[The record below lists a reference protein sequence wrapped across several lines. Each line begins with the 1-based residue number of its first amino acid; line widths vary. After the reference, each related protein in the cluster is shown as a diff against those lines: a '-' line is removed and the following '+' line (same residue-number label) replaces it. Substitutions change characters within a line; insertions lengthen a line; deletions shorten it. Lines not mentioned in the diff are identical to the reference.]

1 MPELPEVETV
11 KRTLNALVAGK
22 TIRAVTV
29 RLPRIIHRPEEP
41 EAFAAALEGRTIL
54 GIERRGKFLRFL
66 LDGLVLVS
74 HLRME
79 GRYSV
84 CPSDEPIEKHTHV
97 LFHLTDGTD
106 LRYKDVRQF
115 GTMHLFRPGEEFGQ
129 PPLSKLGMEPLDN
142 AFTAEA
148 LRRLLG
154 GRKAP
159 IKPLLLNQAYVAG
172 LGNIYVDE
180 SLHKAGIHPE
190 RPAASLRPAEWT
202 RLHEA
207 IRCTL
212 QEAVDAGG
220 SSVRSYVNGQG
231 ELGMFQLRLYVYG
244 REDEPCRTCGTAIV
258 KTVLG
263 GRGTHVCPVCQP
275 YRKARARSPRGKAPA
290 AIPKRL
296 AGSAA
301 ESAADARA

>member
-11 KRTLNALVAGK
+11 RRTLNALVAGK

-29 RLPRIIHRPEEP
+29 RLPRIIQRPAEP
-41 EAFAAALEGRTIL
+41 EAFAAALEGRTIRSI
-54 GIERRGKFLRFL
+54 GRRGKFLRFE
-66 LDGLVLVS
+66 LDDLVLVS

-84 CPSDEPIEKHTHV
+84 CPSDEPLEKHTHV

-115 GTMHLFRPGEEFGQ
+115 GTMHLFRPGEEFAQ
-129 PPLSKLGMEPLDN
+129 PPLGRLGMEPLED

-148 LRRLLG
+148 LRGLLG

-190 RPAASLRPAEWT
+190 RPASSLRPAEW
-202 RLHEA
+202 RKLHEA
-207 IRCTL
+207 IRATL

-220 SSVRSYVNGQG
+220 SSVRSYVNGLG
-231 ELGMFQLRLYVYG
+231 EMGMFQLRLYVYG
-244 REDEPCRTCGTAIV
+244 REGEPCRTCGAAIE

-275 YRKARARSPRGKAPA
+275 YRKARARKPAGKTPA
-290 AIPKRL
+290 AIPRRL
-296 AGSAA
+296 AGGAA
-301 ESAADARA
+301 EPEP

>member
-29 RLPRIIHRPEEP
+29 RLPRIIQRPEEP
-41 EAFAAALEGRTIL
+41 EAFAAALEGRTIRH
-54 GIERRGKFLRFL
+54 IERRGKFLRFV
-66 LDGLVLVS
+66 LDELVLVS

-84 CPSDEPIEKHTHV
+84 VPGGEPVEKHTHV

-115 GTMHLFRPGEEFGQ
+115 GTMHLFRPGEEFEL
-129 PPLSKLGMEPLDN
+129 PPLCKLGLEPLED

-148 LRRLLG
+148 LRGLLD
-154 GRKAP
+154 GRRAP

-190 RPAASLRPAEWT
+190 RPAASLRRAEWE
-202 RLHEA
+202 RLHAA
-207 IRCTL
+207 IRSTL
-212 QEAVDAGG
+212 EEAVEAGG
-220 SSVRSYVNGQG
+220 TSVRSYVNGQG
-231 ELGMFQLRLYVYG
+231 EMGMFQFNLYVYG

-275 YRKARARSPRGKAPA
+275 YRKSRARKPA
-290 AIPKRL
+290 AKAASAVKRRL
-296 AGSAA
+296 DGTGAGEGRTTS
-301 ESAADARA
+301 